1 MAFVLTLIYIALSLL
16 SPKDSMPYLAE
27 YRLELLVVL
36 LALFFS
42 MPKLLDRSV
51 FRIPQNYL
59 LLGLMAAVFLSI
71 AIGDHWMGGG
81 LIALQ
86 RFLPSAI
93 IFYLV
98 LLNCQTIGRLQM
110 VVWLLVAI
118 AAFYVV
124 EGGSAY
130 LSGEINS
137 KLLEVI
143 PVSDGSVT
151 FRLQGLG
158 FLHDPNEFAQL
169 LVTILPFLW
178 LAWKPCLPVRN
189 LLFVLTPTG
198 LFIWGI
204 YLTHSRGAV
213 LALVVILM
221 LELKDRVSL
230 VSTAVGGALAFV
242 LMLALDFSGG
252 REISLESGAN
262 RLEMWGNGLELFRQ
276 SPLFGIGF
284 QGFAGQNS
292 GHTAHN
298 TFVVCLAELGVFGYA
313 FWVALVAFTL
323 AGLNSLIASLKPMR
337 SSTTLGEEQ
346 SSGLSDPEHIEFDH
360 WARTLRISMAGYL
373 AAAFF
378 LSRAYSLTLYL
389 VLGMAA
395 AVLYMTW
402 DEDLPFDREPA
413 PRLIGVSAAMGVAA
427 IALVYASLRL
437 RSF

>member
-1 MAFVLTLIYIALSLL
+1 MAFVFTLMYIALSLL

-42 MPKLLDRSV
+42 LPKLLDRNF

-59 LLGLMAAVFLSI
+59 LLGLIAAVFLSI

-98 LLNCQTIGRLQM
+98 LLNCQSISRLQM
-110 VVWLLVAI
+110 VVWVLVAI

-124 EGGSAY
+124 QGGSAY
-130 LSGEINS
+130 LAGDVNS

-151 FRLQGLG
+151 FRMQGLG

-178 LAWKPCLPVRN
+178 VAWKPGVPVRN
-189 LLFVLTPTG
+189 LFLVVAPTALFVC
-198 LFIWGI
+198 GI

-230 VSTAVGGALAFV
+230 VSTVSGGALAFA
-242 LMLALDFSGG
+242 LMLGLDFSGG
-252 REISLESGAN
+252 REISLESGSN
-262 RLEMWGNGLELFRQ
+262 RLEMWSNGLELIKQ

-284 QGFAGQNS
+284 QNFAGQNS

-298 TFVVCLAELGVFGYA
+298 TFVVCLAELGIFGYA
-313 FWVALVAFTL
+313 FWVGLVAFTL
-323 AGLNSLIASLKPMR
+323 LGLNALIASRISTRRNAASGDDHAPELSEAEDLK
-337 SSTTLGEEQ
+337 
-346 SSGLSDPEHIEFDH
+346 FDQ

-395 AVLYMTW
+395 ALLYMTW
-402 DEDLPFDREPA
+402 DENLPFDRRRVPWLLGA
-413 PRLIGVSAAMGVAA
+413 SAALGMAA
-427 IALVYASLRL
+427 IVLVYASVRL
-437 RSF
+437 RSY